1 MLAKDAS
8 EKDIYELRK
17 RLKEQQKQRALDR
30 DVKQV
35 TDIVNRHSNGA
46 KRGSNKGSFSF
57 SSDKV

>member
-17 RLKEQQKQRALDR
+17 RLKEQQKQRILDR
-30 DVKQV
+30 DVGKIIN
-35 TDIVNRHSNGA
+35 IVNRHSNGT
-46 KRGSNKGSFSF
+46 KRGSSKGSFSF

>member
-30 DVKQV
+30 DVGKIIN
-35 TDIVNRHSNGA
+35 IVNRHSNGT